1 MPETVNRQM
10 RLIAR
15 PEAGVTPELFELSQA
30 SVPKPG
36 SGEFLVRVIYLSL
49 DPAMRGWI
57 AEVPG
62 YQEPVPLGEVMIG
75 FTLGEVTASNHPD
88 YKAGDIVYGRQ
99 GWQEWAVSDGGDIE
113 RKVDPADGPLAAA
126 MHVLGMT
133 GLTAYL
139 GLLEVGQPKT
149 GDTVVV
155 STAAGAVGSTVGQIA
170 KIKGCRTVGIT
181 GSAEKV
187 RSCLE
192 EFGYDAA
199 LDYKSER
206 DLSAALG
213 AACHGGVDVYFDN
226 TGGEISDAVLQHINV
241 GARIVVCGIIGIKGG
256 LAASGPRPNRQLL
269 MKRAR
274 MEGFLVLDHMDR
286 LSEALG
292 DLSAWLR
299 DGRLRYREDIVDG
312 LENAP
317 AALLRLLAGGN
328 KGKMMLRIGPE
339 PTGAPASDEAV
350 SFSPV
355 SA

>member
-1 MPETVNRQM
+1 
-10 RLIAR
+10 
-15 PEAGVTPELFELSQA
+15 
-30 SVPKPG
+30 
-36 SGEFLVRVIYLSL
+36 
-49 DPAMRGWI
+49 
-57 AEVPG
+57 VPG

-88 YKAGDIVYGRQ
+88 YNAGDIVYGRQ
-99 GWQEWAVSDGGDIE
+99 GWQEWAVSDGGNIE
-113 RKVDPADGPLAAA
+113 RKVDPADGPLSAA

-139 GLLEVGQPKT
+139 GLLEVGQPKA

-181 GSAEKV
+181 GSGEKL

-199 LDYKSER
+199 LDYKTES
-206 DLSAALG
+206 DLSGALG
-213 AACHGGVDVYFDN
+213 AACPGGVDVYFDN

-256 LAASGPRPNRQLL
+256 LAATGPRPNRQLL

-292 DLSAWLR
+292 DLSAWVR
-299 DGRLRYREDIVDG
+299 QGRSSTARTSWTAWRTRPPRCCVCSPGETRARCCCGSARSRPEALPRTRRFPS
-312 LENAP
+312 AP
-317 AALLRLLAGGN
+317 
-328 KGKMMLRIGPE
+328 PPPSV
-339 PTGAPASDEAV
+339 PTPT
-350 SFSPV
+350 FRT
-355 SA
+355 